1 VLIDRA
7 PLAYKSAL
15 GGLAGAEIELIRKF
29 TKTRDMRLTLSEYP
43 KEDLFIA
50 LRRGDI
56 DIAIPSATEEEIAA
70 RFLSP
75 CAAHS
80 ETGQRLVANANVA
93 PYITEL
99 KQIDNPN
106 VRVYSVT
113 GSTSARFA
121 KKFFQAADVASLESI
136 EQCVK
141 KVLND
146 NGCLCLT
153 DEVTANILLKKYNEQ
168 SSKNSVS
175 TNSSKGSHETSD
187 PKAKQTLSSHKPKI
201 AFVLE
206 RLTNEKIAWA
216 VSRTNKTLKKS
227 LNDFFKK
234 LEEGGEAPPS
244 ERIEVPLFK
253 IGDSPTLKHS
263 ILNPISE

>member
-1 VLIDRA
+1 MIIFAVLSLLVLSYGCAGVRMNESQPSQDKKLVKNLSLRVGVIIDKA
-7 PLAYKSAL
+7 PLAYQSAL
-15 GGLAGAEIELIRKF
+15 GGLVGSEIELIRKF
-29 TKTRDMRLTLSEYP
+29 TKMRGIRLTLSEYP

-56 DIAIPSATEEEIAA
+56 DIAIPSTTEEEISAK
-70 RFLSP
+70 FLSP

-80 ETGQRLVANANVA
+80 ETGQRLLANASVA

-106 VRVYSVT
+106 VRVYSVI

-121 KKFFQAADVASLESI
+121 KKFFKAADVASLESI

-153 DEVTANILLKKYNEQ
+153 DEVTANILLKKYNER
-168 SSKNSVS
+168 SSKKNGPIH
-175 TNSSKGSHETSD
+175 SS
-187 PKAKQTLSSHKPKI
+187 
-201 AFVLE
+201 
-206 RLTNEKIAWA
+206 
-216 VSRTNKTLKKS
+216 
-227 LNDFFKK
+227 
-234 LEEGGEAPPS
+234 
-244 ERIEVPLFK
+244 
-253 IGDSPTLKHS
+253 
-263 ILNPISE
+263 